1 MAFVQLDNI
10 SLAFADREILR
21 NVHLS
26 LNESSRVALSGANG
40 SGKSTLMRI
49 VAGLRPPDAGR
60 VIRERGVRVSYL
72 PQDGVVHS
80 GSTLREEVERAYDRL
95 HTLIR
100 EQREIEQR
108 LGEAKP
114 EDESTDA
121 LVERHHQ
128 VQETILASG
137 YYEREADVHQVLT
150 GLGFSEAEFT
160 RPTEEFSGGWQMRI
174 ALAKVLL
181 ERADILLLDEPTN
194 YLDLEARNWLEGF
207 LQSFSGGVCLVSHDR
222 YFLDVTVREVAE
234 LFRGT
239 LTRYRG
245 NYSEYERLR
254 REALAQLLDAYRR
267 QQEEI
272 ARIED
277 FIRRFRYNA
286 SKARQ
291 VQSRIKQLEK
301 MDRIEIPES
310 MKKVHFS
317 FPKAPHSG
325 REVLR
330 ISGLTKA
337 YGDHVVFQDLE
348 LLVERGSRMVIAG
361 PNGAGKT
368 TLMRIIAGVD
378 THFHGNVTYGTG
390 VKVGYFAQDLATAL
404 NPDHTVV
411 EEVEAHAPTPLI
423 PQVRNLLGAFL
434 FRGDEIY
441 KPVPVLSGGEKSRLA
456 LLKLLLEP
464 TNLLVLDEPTNHLDL
479 TSKDVLLESLN
490 RFEGTILF
498 VSHDRS
504 FIRALAT
511 TVLELGSDGP
521 RLFPGDYDY
530 YLWKTENESA
540 EATDSREG
548 PSAPEYDTDTTAGR
562 VSRAEEK
569 RRKSTL
575 RRLER
580 EAQELLQRIDDLDD
594 DHRRLEE
601 HLAEPVVYTN
611 GERVREIKEEMATNR
626 TEQEEALH
634 RWEELEAEL
643 STLSGA
649 QSEH

>member
-1 MAFVQLDNI
+1 MAFVQLDNV
-10 SLAFADREILR
+10 SLAFADREILS
-21 NVHLS
+21 NVNLS
-26 LNESSRVALSGANG
+26 LNESSRMALSGANG

-49 VAGLRPPDAGR
+49 VAGLRRPDSGR
-60 VIRERGVRVSYL
+60 VIRERDVRVSYL

-95 HTLIR
+95 HALLR
-100 EQREIEQR
+100 EKQDIEQR
-108 LGEAKP
+108 LG
-114 EDESTDA
+114 DA
-121 LVERHHQ
+121 TPGDNTTHTLLERHHHA
-128 VQETILASG
+128 QETILASG

-150 GLGFSEAEFT
+150 GLGFSEEDFS
-160 RPTEEFSGGWQMRI
+160 RPTDVFSGGWQMRI

-207 LQSFSGGVCLVSHDR
+207 LQSFPGGVCLVSHDR
-222 YFLDVTVREVAE
+222 YFLDVTVNEVAE
-234 LFRGT
+234 LFGGAV
-239 LTRYRG
+239 TRYRG
-245 NYSEYERLR
+245 NYTEYERLR
-254 REALAQLLDAYRR
+254 REQLAQLLNAYRR

-317 FPKAPHSG
+317 FPKPPHAG
-325 REVLR
+325 RDVLR
-330 ISGLTKA
+330 VVGLTKA
-337 YGDHVVFQDLE
+337 YGEQVVFRDLN

-368 TLMRIIAGVD
+368 TLMRIVASVD
-378 THFHGNVTYGTG
+378 THYHGEVRYGTG

-404 NPDHTVV
+404 DPEHTVV
-411 EEVEAHAPTPLI
+411 EEVEAHAPTALV

-434 FRGDEIY
+434 FRGDDIF

-479 TSKDVLLESLN
+479 ASKDVLLEALS
-490 RFEGTILF
+490 RFDGTILF
-498 VSHDRS
+498 VSHDRA

-511 TVLELGSDGP
+511 SVLELGNEP
-521 RLFPGDYDY
+521 RLYPGDYDY
-530 YLWKTENESA
+530 YLWKTEGDGTASPGSNGQPAVADDS
-540 EATDSREG
+540 EAPG
-548 PSAPEYDTDTTAGR
+548 GR
-562 VSRAEEK
+562 VSREEEK
-569 RRKSTL
+569 RRKSTI

-580 EAQELLQRIDDLDD
+580 EAEDLLHRIDDLDD
-594 DHRRLEE
+594 EHRRLEE
-601 HLAEPVVYTN
+601 HLAEPAVYTN
-611 GERVREIKEEMATNR
+611 GERVREIKDEMAANR
-626 TEQEEALH
+626 HEQEQALN

-643 STLSGA
+643 SALAGA
-649 QSEH
+649 EQEP

>member
-1 MAFVQLDNI
+1 MAFVQLDNV

-21 NVHLS
+21 NVNLS
-26 LNESSRVALSGANG
+26 LNESSRMALSGANG

-49 VAGLRPPDAGR
+49 VADLRRPDSGR

-72 PQDGVVHS
+72 PQDGVVHR

-95 HTLIR
+95 HALIH
-100 EQREIEQR
+100 EKGEIEHR
-108 LGEAKP
+108 LGEATP
-114 EDESTDA
+114 EDEATDG

-150 GLGFSEAEFT
+150 GLGFSEEDFL
-160 RPTEEFSGGWQMRI
+160 RPTDEFSGGWQMRI

-207 LQSFSGGVCLVSHDR
+207 LQAFPGGVCLVSHDR
-222 YFLDVTVREVAE
+222 YFLDVTVNEVAE
-234 LFRGT
+234 LFNGT
-239 LTRYRG
+239 VTRYRG
-245 NYSEYERLR
+245 NYTEYERLR
-254 REALAQLLDAYRR
+254 REQLAQLLDAYRR

-277 FIRRFRYNA
+277 FVRRFRYNA

-291 VQSRIKQLEK
+291 VQSRIKQLDK

-317 FPKAPHSG
+317 FPKPPHSG

-330 ISGLTKA
+330 IAGLTKA
-337 YGDHVVFQDLE
+337 YGEQVVFRDLD

-378 THFHGNVTYGTG
+378 DHYHGEVRYGTG

-404 NPDHTVV
+404 NPEHTVV
-411 EEVEAHAPTPLI
+411 EEVEAHAPTALI

-434 FRGDEIY
+434 FRGDDIY

-479 TSKDVLLESLN
+479 TSKDVLLEALN
-490 RFEGTILF
+490 RFDGTILF
-498 VSHDRS
+498 VSHDRA

-511 TVLELGSDGP
+511 SVLELGGDAP
-521 RLFPGDYDY
+521 RLYPGDYDY
-530 YLWKTENESA
+530 YLWKTEGDGAASPDTNGQEAAGDGVAES
-540 EATDSREG
+540 TGRRSRE
-548 PSAPEYDTDTTAGR
+548 
-562 VSRAEEK
+562 EEK
-569 RRKSTL
+569 RRKSAI

-580 EAQELLQRIDDLDD
+580 EAEELLHRIDDLDEH
-594 DHRRLEE
+594 HRRLEE
-601 HLAEPVVYTN
+601 HLAEPTVYTN
-611 GERVREIKEEMATNR
+611 GERVREVKGEMATNR
-626 TEQEEALH
+626 SEQEHALH

-643 STLSGA
+643 ASLAGTDGES
-649 QSEH
+649 